1 MKVNRKV
8 VIITGCSSGIG
19 KSTVEKYIKEG
30 FYVIGLDKSPCQEM
44 DNFSYYQVNLS
55 NEEEVKNIYQS
66 IKSEGILINYLI
78 NCAGV
83 FYCTER
89 YEIAEMISQE
99 WNSVLN
105 NNLSSCMY
113 VVKYAIPLFDT
124 REDSAIVFV
133 SSDQANMPRK
143 KNGAYATSKG
153 AINTFA
159 RACAVELVDKR
170 IRANVVEAASV
181 DTNFILKL
189 AGSEE
194 KMRQIYLNENEK
206 MPLGLI
212 KPDEVAETIYFLGS
226 VKAKKITGQT
236 ILIDSGLYL

>member
-1 MKVNRKV
+1 MKANKKV

-19 KSTVEKYIKEG
+19 KSTVSKYIKEG
-30 FYVIGLDKSPCQEM
+30 FYVIGFDKCPCQEM
-44 DNFSYYQVNLS
+44 DNFSYYQVNLT
-55 NEEEVKNIYQS
+55 EEEEIKKVYQT

-83 FYCTER
+83 FYCNER
-89 YEIAEMISQE
+89 YEIADMNSQE

-170 IRANVVEAASV
+170 IRANVVDAASV
-181 DTNFILKL
+181 LV
-189 AGSEE
+189 AGKSIEGVKE
-194 KMRQIYLNENEK
+194 YSDVYVPKEDIIPFKFWEWKDMREI
-206 MPLGLI
+206 LI
-212 KPDEVAETIYFLGS
+212 KIYS
-226 VKAKKITGQT
+226 ICSTKDKKNDIEE
-236 ILIDSGLYL
+236 LNK